1 MPLKEGTADEFTSG
15 VAFDPETEHLQIDL
29 PSYEGP
35 LDLLVELAR
44 NKKVDLNMIS
54 VLEIADQFLE
64 WLRRARTLKLELAAD
79 WLVMA
84 ATLALLKS
92 RILIPAPKEER
103 AEAEAA
109 FEDLA
114 SRLKRLDAVRSVVE
128 EFSSRRMLGT
138 HWYRPVPADIHRGP
152 AKRLDATLH
161 TLLSAYVREARIT
174 LAPKTPPVRRPFV
187 LVSVEEAIRYLQKN
201 DVLGD
206 DWKPLLSLLPKGK
219 TIDRIHARSKI
230 AAAYVASLEMG
241 KRGLVEI
248 RQDDDEPIVSIRRKE
263 QP

>member
-1 MPLKEGTADEFTSG
+1 
-15 VAFDPETEHLQIDL
+15 
-29 PSYEGP
+29 
-35 LDLLVELAR
+35 
-44 NKKVDLNMIS
+44 MIS

-64 WLRRARTLKLELAAD
+64 WLRRARNMKLELAAD

-128 EFSSRRMLGT
+128 ELSGRRMLGT
-138 HWYRPVPADIHRGP
+138 HWHRPVPADIQRGR

-174 LAPKTPPVRRPFV
+174 LAPKTSPVRRPFT
-187 LVSVEEAIRYLQKN
+187 LMSVEEAIQYLEKHS
-201 DVLGD
+201 VLDG
-206 DWKPLLSLLPKGK
+206 DWKSLFSIIPKGK
-219 TIDRIHARSKI
+219 TADKVHARSKI

-248 RQDDDEPIVSIRRKE
+248 RQDDDEPTVSIRRKE
-263 QP
+263 SS